1 MDYTNLVQFIPES
14 LFIVVAAIYVVGIF
28 LKKLDSIPD
37 KYITSILMLFG
48 ITFAVLLSIV
58 NAEYKV
64 ALDVIVNGVL
74 QGTLCWGVAIG
85 INQTGKQ
92 LNKQE

>member
-1 MDYTNLVQFIPES
+1 MDYTNLVQFIPKS
-14 LFIVVAAIYVVGIF
+14 LFIVIAAIYVVGIF

-74 QGTLCWGVAIG
+74 QGALCWGVAIG

>member
-14 LFIVVAAIYVVGIF
+14 LFIVVAAIYVVGMF

-48 ITFAVLLSIV
+48 ITFAVLLSII
-58 NAEYKV
+58 NAQVKV
-64 ALDVIVNGVL
+64 TLDVIVNGVL
-74 QGTLCWGVAIG
+74 QGVLCWGVAVG
-85 INQTGKQ
+85 LNQTGKQ

>member
-14 LFIVVAAIYVVGIF
+14 LFIVVAAIYVVGMF

-37 KYITSILMLFG
+37 KYITSMLMLFG
-48 ITFAVLLSIV
+48 ITFAVLLSII
-58 NAEYKV
+58 NSQFKV
-64 ALDVIVNGVL
+64 TLDVIVNGVL
-74 QGTLCWGVAIG
+74 QGVLCWGVAVG
-85 INQTGKQ
+85 LNQTGKQ